1 MNIPHKSVETYSE
14 RSLNETLAFAAADLA
29 PGKGYSLTLEGILPS
44 MQTHEELEE
53 FFGKEIDASAGATIT
68 LTYDELNEKLVIE
81 NLSLSL
87 KRGQGTAQL
96 LKTESIGY
104 IPVVFSKSGTPFL
117 EMSKFLSY
125 DQAQLLQK
133 GFGIGEAP
141 LGDSTRYRK
150 WLSSLLSIT
159 QGWKLSERLEIPMAV
174 SESAAASY
182 ILQSE
187 QIFDSQNQSRIDT
200 KIFTRSLL
208 MFDESTDAVHHT
220 ESNYE
225 HVTADLESAYSMAYT
240 KSFTSAQTPDV
251 FLGEI
256 QTDHI
261 LKKLEMSLD
270 TYNETI
276 NNLREFIEI
285 RHKQA
290 LTRPTGL

>member
-1 MNIPHKSVETYSE
+1 MNTPYNTAETYSE

-44 MQTHEELEE
+44 MQTHQELEA
-53 FFGKEIDASAGATIT
+53 FFRKEIDASSGATMT
-68 LTYDELNEKLVIE
+68 LTFDELNEKLAIE
-81 NLSLSL
+81 NLSLNL
-87 KRGQGTAQL
+87 KGGQGTAQL

-133 GFGIGEAP
+133 GFGINEAP
-141 LGDSTRYRK
+141 VSDPVGYRK
-150 WLSSLLSIT
+150 WLSLLLSIT
-159 QGWKLSERLEIPMAV
+159 QGWKLSERLEIPLAI

-182 ILQSE
+182 TLQSE
-187 QIFDSQNQSRIDT
+187 QSFDGQNQSRIDT

-208 MFDESTDAVHHT
+208 IFDDDADAVHHT

-225 HVTADLESAYSMAYT
+225 HVTTDLQSAYSMAYT
-240 KSFTSAQTPDV
+240 KSFKSARTPDV

-256 QTDHI
+256 QTDRTF
-261 LKKLEMSLD
+261 KKLEMSVD
-270 TYNETI
+270 TYNEII
-276 NNLREFIEI
+276 NNLRECIEI
-285 RHKQA
+285 RHKRA
-290 LTRPTGL
+290 HPKPTGL